1 MKPSTPII
9 ILCGGRGKRLG
20 KLSRKIPKALVKVG
34 NKSLL
39 KLKLNFYRLSGI
51 KKFFVCIGYKGD
63 LIKKHL
69 SNYSNVVFSNSG
81 ERAGI
86 LKRIYDV
93 LKKIKQPSIISY
105 GDTLAKINL
114 KKLYN
119 FHVKSK
125 AIITIVV
132 SPVKNPFGIVEWDSR
147 EKVKQFVEKPTL
159 NHFIG
164 YAVINPGIFKFINKK
179 IINMSDGMGLVKAI
193 QSLTKKRK
201 VNVFKFDG
209 LQFTVN
215 SVKDL
220 REANIRFNKYFTL
233 NETFK

>member
-1 MKPSTPII
+1 M
-9 ILCGGRGKRLG
+9 
-20 KLSRKIPKALVKVG
+20 
-34 NKSLL
+34 
-39 KLKLNFYRLSGI
+39 
-51 KKFFVCIGYKGD
+51 
-63 LIKKHL
+63 
-69 SNYSNVVFSNSG
+69 
-81 ERAGI
+81 
-86 LKRIYDV
+86 
-93 LKKIKQPSIISY
+93 
-105 GDTLAKINL
+105 
-114 KKLYN
+114 
-119 FHVKSK
+119 
-125 AIITIVV
+125 
-132 SPVKNPFGIVEWDSR
+132 EWDSR

>member
-1 MKPSTPII
+1 MKPSIPII

-105 GDTLAKINL
+105 I
-114 KKLYN
+114 
-119 FHVKSK
+119 FHL
-125 AIITIVV
+125 IV
-132 SPVKNPFGIVEWDSR
+132 
-147 EKVKQFVEKPTL
+147 
-159 NHFIG
+159 
-164 YAVINPGIFKFINKK
+164 
-179 IINMSDGMGLVKAI
+179 
-193 QSLTKKRK
+193 
-201 VNVFKFDG
+201 
-209 LQFTVN
+209 
-215 SVKDL
+215 
-220 REANIRFNKYFTL
+220 
-233 NETFK
+233 

>member
-1 MKPSTPII
+1 MKPSIPII

-164 YAVINPGIFKFINKK
+164 YAVINPGILKFINKK

>member
-1 MKPSTPII
+1 MKPSIPII